1 MRNIIKMTDKL
12 TFHHIGKPVALAEIK
27 DNPATRYSALYDMYT
42 LDILNELSLP
52 IQLHAFGEGSPLD
65 EQIQHEVH
73 VAFKVANIKEAL
85 IIKDVIMPLYTPFSG
100 YQCAMVLINS
110 QPIELIETTLSE
122 REIWGT
128 GIFKDS
134 LLYADE

>member
-1 MRNIIKMTDKL
+1 MNDRL
-12 TFHHIGKPVALAEIK
+12 SFHHIGKPVALAEIK

-65 EQIQHEVH
+65 YRIQQEAH

-85 IIKDVIMPLYTPFSG
+85 ANKEVIMPLYTPFSG

-110 QPIELIETTLSE
+110 QPIELI
-122 REIWGT
+122 
-128 GIFKDS
+128 
-134 LLYADE
+134 

>member
-1 MRNIIKMTDKL
+1 MDRNDKL
-12 TFHHIGKPVALAEIK
+12 SFHNIGKPVALSEIK
-27 DNPATRYSALYDMYT
+27 DNPATRYIALYDMYT
-42 LDILNELSLP
+42 VDILNELSLP
-52 IQLHAFGEGSPLD
+52 IQLDAFGEGSPLD
-65 EQIQHEVH
+65 YRVQQEAH

-85 IIKDVIMPLYTPFSG
+85 ANKEVIMPLYMPFSG

-110 QPIELIETTLSE
+110 QPIELIETSLSE
-122 REIWGT
+122 REIWGN